1 MKTKTISWETF
12 VEILEIQ
19 NPIVRG
25 DYGNADYVIGS
36 DNDVVDFRQD
46 IDGEDAVT
54 TVLQGNNANIVL
66 EDNIL
71 YLTDSEG
78 DEVEFTFSQTVP
90 FDFSPHTEKE
100 D

>member
-1 MKTKTISWETF
+1 MKTKTITWETF

-25 DYGNADYVIGS
+25 DYGNADYFVGS
-36 DNDVVDFRQD
+36 DNDVIDFIQD
-46 IDGEDAVT
+46 IDGEDVVT
-54 TVLQGNNANIVL
+54 TVLQGNNENIVF
-66 EDNIL
+66 EDNTL
-71 YLTDSEG
+71 YLKDSEG

-90 FDFSPHTEKE
+90 FDFSPHTVKE